1 MSNATFNWPL
11 SQIARVTDGQL
22 IGEDANARG
31 VSTDSRSIARG
42 QLFFALMGPNFNG
55 HDFISH
61 AEQRGAVG
69 VVVSEETKTTLN
81 RVVVTDTKRALGKLA
96 SAWRSQFNLPLIA
109 VTGSNG
115 KTTVKEM
122 MASIL
127 GTTKITL
134 ATQGNLNNDIGMP
147 LTLLRLTSDHQ
158 AAVIEMGANHPGEID
173 YLSKLAKPTVAVITN
188 AGPAHLEG
196 FGSIEGVAKAKGE
209 IYAGLDAAGTAVI
222 NADDRYADYWRSVCQ
237 HLKVLTF
244 GLSPKAD
251 VSAKYSTDLTH
262 TDLDISTPG
271 GGKIQVNLP
280 LLGVH
285 NVMNALAATAACLS
299 AGMDVSAI
307 KQGLEKLQNVAGR
320 LQLKKGKAGSRII
333 DDTYNANPASLGAAL
348 QVLRD
353 LPGRHY
359 LAIGDMGELGSDAE
373 QLHRDAGKQARD
385 TGVSRVY
392 AIGKYAKY
400 VAQSFGK
407 NGQEFLDHLT
417 MASAIS
423 DSLSSDVTLLVKGS
437 RLMQME
443 KVVNALLAN
452 GENR

>member
-22 IGEDANARG
+22 IGEDAIARG

-42 QLFFALMGPNFNG
+42 QLFFALVGPNFNG
-55 HDFISH
+55 HDFISY

-81 RVVVTDTKRALGKLA
+81 RVVVADTKRALGNLA
-96 SAWRSQFNLPLIA
+96 SAWRSQFNLPVIA

-127 GTTKITL
+127 STTKTTL

-147 LTLLRLTSDHQ
+147 LTLLRLSNSHQ

-196 FGSIEGVAKAKGE
+196 FGSIEGVARAKGE
-209 IYAGLDAAGTAVI
+209 IYAGLDAAGTAII
-222 NADDRYADYWRSVCQ
+222 NADDRYADYWRSLCV

-244 GLSPKAD
+244 GLSTDAD
-251 VSAKYSTDLTH
+251 VRAKYQTNLTH
-262 TDLDISTPG
+262 TELDMSTPAG
-271 GGKIQVNLP
+271 RIQVKLP

-285 NVMNALAATAACLS
+285 NVTNALAATAACLA
-299 AGMDVSAI
+299 AGVDALAI
-307 KQGLEKLQNVAGR
+307 KQGLENLQTVAGR
-320 LQLKKGKAGSRII
+320 LQMKKGKAGSRII
-333 DDTYNANPASLGAAL
+333 DDTYNANPASLRAAL
-348 QVLRD
+348 EVLHD

-400 VAQSFGK
+400 IAQSFGK
-407 NGQEFLDHLT
+407 DGQEYFDHST
-417 MASAIS
+417 MASAINNN
-423 DSLSSDVTLLVKGS
+423 LSSDVTLLVKGS
-437 RLMQME
+437 RVMQME

>member
-11 SQIARVTDGQL
+11 SQIARVMDGEL
-22 IGEDANARG
+22 IGDDAVVRG

-42 QLFFALMGPNFNG
+42 QLFIALVGPNFNG
-55 HDFISH
+55 HDFIAH

-69 VVVSEETKTTLN
+69 VVVSEETKTSLN
-81 RVVVTDTKRALGKLA
+81 RIVVNDTKLALGQLA
-96 SAWRSQFNLPLIA
+96 NAWRGQFDIPLIA

-127 GTTKITL
+127 GTTKTTL

-147 LTLLRLTSDHQ
+147 LTLLRLTNVHQ

-173 YLSKLAKPTVAVITN
+173 YLSKLAKPNVAVITN

-196 FGSIEGVAKAKGE
+196 FGSIEGVARAKGE
-209 IYAGLDAAGTAVI
+209 IYAGLDSAGTAII
-222 NADDRYADYWRSVCQ
+222 NADDHYADYWRSLCQ
-237 HLKVLTF
+237 HLKVMTF
-244 GLSPKAD
+244 GLSADAD
-251 VSAKYSTDLTH
+251 VSAKYQTSITH
-262 TDLDISTPG
+262 TELDMATPAG
-271 GGKIQVNLP
+271 HIQVRLP
-280 LLGVH
+280 LLGIH
-285 NVMNALAATAACLS
+285 NVMNALAATAACLA
-299 AGMDVSAI
+299 AGVANLAI

-333 DDTYNANPASLGAAL
+333 DDTYNANPASLRAAL
-348 QVLRD
+348 EVLHD

-400 VAQSFGK
+400 IAQSFGK
-407 NGQEFLDHLT
+407 DGQEYLDHLT
-417 MASAIS
+417 MASAIN

>member
-1 MSNATFNWPL
+1 M
-11 SQIARVTDGQL
+11 
-22 IGEDANARG
+22 
-31 VSTDSRSIARG
+31 
-42 QLFFALMGPNFNG
+42 
-55 HDFISH
+55 
-61 AEQRGAVG
+61 G
-69 VVVSEETKTTLN
+69 VVVSEEAKTGLPRI
-81 RVVVTDTKRALGKLA
+81 RVQDTRLALGKLA
-96 SAWRSQFNLPLIA
+96 SAWRAQFHIPLIA

-122 MASIL
+122 LASIL
-127 GTTKITL
+127 GTSKATL

-147 LTLLRLTSDHQ
+147 LTLLRLTDRHQ
-158 AAVIEMGANHPGEID
+158 AAVIEMGANHPGEIG
-173 YLSKLAKPTVAVITN
+173 YLSHLAKPDVAVITN

-196 FGSIEGVAKAKGE
+196 FGSLEGVARAKGE
-209 IYAGLDAAGTAVI
+209 IYAGLNADGTAII
-222 NADDRYADYWRSVCQ
+222 NADDRFADYWHSICQ
-237 HLKVLTF
+237 LLKVMTF
-244 GLSPKAD
+244 GLSAKAD
-251 VSAKYSTDLTH
+251 VSAQYQTSLTH
-262 TDLDISTPG
+262 TDLDMSTPAG
-271 GGKIQVNLP
+271 LIQVKLP

-285 NVMNALAATAACLS
+285 NVMNALAATAACLA
-299 AGMDVSAI
+299 AGIDASAI

-320 LQLKKGKAGSRII
+320 LQLKRGKAGSRII
-333 DDTYNANPASLGAAL
+333 DDTYNANPASLRAAL

-353 LPGRHY
+353 LPGRHF

-392 AIGKYAKY
+392 AIGKYASY
-400 VAQSFGK
+400 IAQSFGK
-407 NGQEFLDHLT
+407 NGQEFFDHLS
-417 MASAIS
+417 MASAIN

>member
-1 MSNATFNWPL
+1 MSNATFTWPL
-11 SQIARVTDGQL
+11 AQIARVMDGKL
-22 IGEDANARG
+22 IGDDATARG

-42 QLFFALMGPNFNG
+42 QLFVALVGPNFNG
-55 HDFISH
+55 HDFIAH

-69 VVVSEETKTTLN
+69 VVVSEQTNTSLN
-81 RVVVTDTKRALGKLA
+81 RIVVMDTKLALGKLA
-96 SAWRSQFNLPLIA
+96 SAWRSQFNIPLIA

-127 GTTKITL
+127 GTTKTTL

-147 LTLLRLTSDHQ
+147 LTLLRLTSRHQ

-173 YLSKLAKPTVAVITN
+173 YLSKLAKPSVALITN

-209 IYAGLDAAGTAVI
+209 IYAGLDASGTAII
-222 NADDRYADYWRSVCQ
+222 NADDRYADYWRSLCR
-237 HLKVLTF
+237 HLKVMTF
-244 GLSPKAD
+244 GLSTNAD
-251 VSAKYSTDLTH
+251 VHADYQTGLTH
-262 TDLDISTPG
+262 TELDMMTPG
-271 GGKIQVNLP
+271 GRIQVKLP

-299 AGMDVSAI
+299 AGVDTAAI
-307 KQGLEKLQNVAGR
+307 KQGLEKLQHVAGR
-320 LQLKKGKAGSRII
+320 MQLKQGKAGSRII
-333 DDTYNANPASLGAAL
+333 DDTYNANPASLRAAL
-348 QVLRD
+348 EVLHD

-373 QLHRDAGKQARD
+373 QLHRDAGVQARE

-392 AIGKYAKY
+392 AIGEYAKY

-407 NGQEFLDHLT
+407 DGQEFFDHLT
-417 MASAIS
+417 MASAIN
-423 DSLSSDVTLLVKGS
+423 DSLSPDVTLLVKGS